1 MPTQDPRSSTTGTR
15 RISFSSI
22 IRQHSSSDISGVTVT
37 VGLLMQSA
45 AVKSRGL
52 RPLATVRQTISRSV
66 TTPIGTLLE
75 VFSTT
80 GISPQSWSTIIR
92 ATSGRDVSAV
102 QHAGSALIISF
113 TCIVL
118 HPQFKHLKAEFPS
131 ELDSLRRNRMQ

>member
-1 MPTQDPRSSTTGTR
+1 
-15 RISFSSI
+15 
-22 IRQHSSSDISGVTVT
+22 
-37 VGLLMQSA
+37 MQSA

-52 RPLATVRQTISRSV
+52 RPLAIVRQTISRSV

-118 HPQFKHLKAEFPS
+118 HLQFKHFES
-131 ELDSLRRNRMQ
+131 SISLGTRFIAPQPNAGGFQTNHPPAAPPLA